1 MTGGPIRLAPLY
13 VPGDRPDRFG
23 TALAAAGDV
32 ICDLEDAVAPAGKDA
47 ARRAVVAFL
56 AGLPAAAGLAE
67 LSKTGPA
74 KAGPAR
80 AGSVA
85 AGLAGAT
92 AGLAGAGLAGGVVEV
107 RVNALES
114 PWGEADL
121 RALAG
126 LPGLAAVRLPKVESA
141 RTVHRS
147 LDLLGPGPAVHCLV
161 ETAAGVE
168 AAFAIA
174 GSSPRVAGIGL
185 GEADLISDLGVA
197 DESGLGWARGRIVVA
212 ARAAGLPAP
221 LLSAYPNVSDVDG
234 LAASCRQGS
243 RLGFVGRAAIH
254 PRQVPV
260 IVAAFAP
267 DEAARA
273 DAAAVLAAVQDAAR
287 AGRGV
292 VVLPD
297 GRMVDPAMTGRARRV
312 LAIAAAVD
320 RHQARAAG
328 RPG

>member
-67 LSKTGPA
+67 LSAAGPA
-74 KAGPAR
+74 ELSKAGPAR
-80 AGSVA
+80 AESATAGSVA
-85 AGLAGAT
+85 AGWAGV
-92 AGLAGAGLAGGVVEV
+92 VVEV

-174 GSSPRVAGIGL
+174 GSSPRVAGVGL

-328 RPG
+328 HPD

>member
-1 MTGGPIRLAPLY
+1 MTARPIRLAPLY

-32 ICDLEDAVAPAGKDA
+32 ICDLEDAVAPAGKDQ

-56 AGLPAAAGLAE
+56 TGLPAAAG
-67 LSKTGPA
+67 S
-74 KAGPAR
+74 
-80 AGSVA
+80 
-85 AGLAGAT
+85 AGA
-92 AGLAGAGLAGGVVEV
+92 VVEV
-107 RVNALES
+107 RVNALDS

-121 RALAG
+121 HALAG

-141 RTVHRS
+141 RTVHRT

-174 GSSPRVAGIGL
+174 GSSPRVAGIAL
-185 GEADLISDLGVA
+185 GEADLISDLGVP
-197 DESGLGWARGRIVVA
+197 DGSGLGWARGRVVVA
-212 ARAAGLPAP
+212 ARAAGLPSP
-221 LLSAYPNVSDVDG
+221 LMSAYPNVSDVDG
-234 LAASCRQGS
+234 LAASCRQGG

-267 DEAARA
+267 GEAARA
-273 DAAAVLAAVQDAAR
+273 DATAVLAALQDAAR

-297 GRMVDPAMTGRARRV
+297 GRMVDPAMVGRARRV
-312 LAIAAAVD
+312 LAVAEAVD
-320 RHQARAAG
+320 RHRARPDRGQA
-328 RPG
+328 

>member
-1 MTGGPIRLAPLY
+1 MTADRTVDPPEQTQPVRLAPLY

-32 ICDLEDAVAPAGKDA
+32 ICDLEDAVTPAAKDA
-47 ARRAVVAFL
+47 ARHAVVAFL
-56 AGLPAAAGLAE
+56 TGLAAGLPAGAE
-67 LSKTGPA
+67 PG
-74 KAGPAR
+74 R
-80 AGSVA
+80 AEP
-85 AGLAGAT
+85 AGAEP
-92 AGLAGAGLAGGVVEV
+92 AGALPGGAVVEV

-174 GSSPRVAGIGL
+174 GSSARVAGIGL

-234 LAASCRQGS
+234 LAASCRQGG
-243 RLGFVGRAAIH
+243 RLGFVGRTAIH

-267 DEAARA
+267 GEAARA
-273 DAAAVLAAVQDAAR
+273 DAAAVLAAVQDATR

-297 GRMVDPAMTGRARRV
+297 GRMVDRAMIGRARRV

-320 RHQARAAG
+320 RHRARPDG

>member
-1 MTGGPIRLAPLY
+1 VTARPIRLAPLY

-32 ICDLEDAVAPAGKDA
+32 ICDLEDAVAPAGKDQ

-56 AGLPAAAGLAE
+56 TGLPAAAG
-67 LSKTGPA
+67 S
-74 KAGPAR
+74 
-80 AGSVA
+80 
-85 AGLAGAT
+85 AGA
-92 AGLAGAGLAGGVVEV
+92 VVEV
-107 RVNALES
+107 RVNALDS

-121 RALAG
+121 HALAG

-141 RTVHRS
+141 RTVHRT

-174 GSSPRVAGIGL
+174 GSSPRVAGIAL
-185 GEADLISDLGVA
+185 GEADLISDLGVP
-197 DESGLGWARGRIVVA
+197 DGSGLGWARGRVVVA
-212 ARAAGLPAP
+212 ARAAGLPSP
-221 LLSAYPNVSDVDG
+221 LMSAYPNVSDVDG
-234 LAASCRQGS
+234 LAASCRQGG

-267 DEAARA
+267 GEAARA
-273 DAAAVLAAVQDAAR
+273 DATAVLAALQDAAR

-297 GRMVDPAMTGRARRV
+297 GRMVDPAMVGRARRV
-312 LAIAAAVD
+312 LAVAEAVD
-320 RHQARAAG
+320 RHRARPDRGQA
-328 RPG
+328 